1 MRISTLPTAD
11 HPQKQPPEGCLT
23 TVHNPHRTRRWSR
36 SAFLRAVS
44 SARSM
49 ILELRALRA
58 RRGWN

>member
-36 SAFLRAVS
+36 SAFLGAVS

-49 ILELRALRA
+49 
-58 RRGWN
+58 